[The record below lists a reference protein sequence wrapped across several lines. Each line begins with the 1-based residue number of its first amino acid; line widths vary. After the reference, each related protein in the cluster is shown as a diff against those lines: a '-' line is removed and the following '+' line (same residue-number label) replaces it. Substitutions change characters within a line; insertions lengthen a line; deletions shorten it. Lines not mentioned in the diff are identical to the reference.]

1 VDVWLALVAVF
12 MLCCVDEDPPPGTTV
27 ALRHHQRHFAK
38 VFLDSLAT
46 HRGWL

>member
-1 VDVWLALVAVF
+1 
-12 MLCCVDEDPPPGTTV
+12 MGKDEPPPGATM
-27 ALRHHQRHFAK
+27 ALRHHQRYYAQ